1 MTVRIYIM
9 PIVETPINGI
19 IYRCP
24 KYIGMNFHNIQITT
38 ALAGLESLNPNM
50 MDYGFQPVCIYVAD
64 VTGAQHTILS
74 SKSDVLSAPV
84 NIDANLTSGAV
95 NTVKDFLELIH
106 IPAGW
111 VTTFKTYRQVL
122 RLIGWLFQF
131 MQRLHGTYPHK
142 LFDGQATLNSTYG
155 SLSPE
160 WQAALLQAG
169 QSFGFDTS
177 GLTANT
183 TLRTILKFMA
193 DQFNDQ
199 PLNLGLVTL

>member
-9 PIVETPINGI
+9 PIVETPLNGI

-24 KYIGMNFHNIQITT
+24 KYIGMNAHGIQITT
-38 ALAGLESLNPNM
+38 AEAGLEELRPAM
-50 MDYGFQPVCIYVAD
+50 MDYGFQKVCIYIAD
-64 VTGAQHTILS
+64 VTPAQHSILS
-74 SKSDVLSAPV
+74 SKTDVLSAPV
-84 NIDANLTSGAV
+84 NIDNNLTAGAV

-131 MQRLHGTYPHK
+131 MQRLHGIYPHK
-142 LFDGQATLNSTYG
+142 LFDGQATLNTTYG
-155 SLSPE
+155 QLTPE
-160 WQAALLQAG
+160 WQATLLQCG

-177 GLTANT
+177 GLTSNT

-193 DQFNDQ
+193 DQFDDQ
-199 PLNLGLVTL
+199 PLNCGLITL